1 SGRGVLGR
9 PESLLPVTSPKAW
22 SVALQKLPSNRLD
35 FDDMEAELGG
45 GLLEQFD
52 LLAAVPVLIIL
63 HSFVDV
69 ILSVLQHPVHYARK
83 LVGHPGDRLRR
94 SEPSSQATVLGS
106 SIAAAPEQ
114 CRPGHAQRR
123 SRPIDHMQGAF
134 AGLLVPSAAAIGT
147 YTQAGSEVRRGDPPA

>member
-1 SGRGVLGR
+1 MAPQRRLRKRCKRLTEGTSIVSSTSGLSALSHRR
-9 PESLLPVTSPKAW
+9 S
-22 SVALQKLPSNRLD
+22 LQKLPSNRLD

-83 LVGHPGDRLRR
+83 LVGHRGDRLRR

-106 SIAAAPEQ
+106 
-114 CRPGHAQRR
+114 
-123 SRPIDHMQGAF
+123 
-134 AGLLVPSAAAIGT
+134 
-147 YTQAGSEVRRGDPPA
+147 

>member
-1 SGRGVLGR
+1 MAKLCSAFVGLSNVMPGCLAGLTIC
-9 PESLLPVTSPKAW
+9 EHAAASFLAGCLEGCGGENGSLAGNRLCQRRLTNTTEVVP
-22 SVALQKLPSNRLD
+22 SVRSKRSDALQKLPSNRLD

-83 LVGHPGDRLRR
+83 LVGIAVIAFGAPSLARR
-94 SEPSSQATVLGS
+94 RRYW
-106 SIAAAPEQ
+106 AP
-114 CRPGHAQRR
+114 R
-123 SRPIDHMQGAF
+123 
-134 AGLLVPSAAAIGT
+134 
-147 YTQAGSEVRRGDPPA
+147 